1 MADPVSV
8 SMSLQNMKATIQA
21 LQGYQQATSDP
32 TLSAFIA
39 TLKTTLAA
47 NEVAGAPPVGLTSA
61 LGQSAAGGVT

>member
-8 SMSLQNMKATIQA
+8 SIS

-32 TLSAFIA
+32 TISAFIA

-47 NEVAGAPPVGLTSA
+47 ERGCWIASGWPDERAGPVRPVA
-61 LGQSAAGGVT
+61 